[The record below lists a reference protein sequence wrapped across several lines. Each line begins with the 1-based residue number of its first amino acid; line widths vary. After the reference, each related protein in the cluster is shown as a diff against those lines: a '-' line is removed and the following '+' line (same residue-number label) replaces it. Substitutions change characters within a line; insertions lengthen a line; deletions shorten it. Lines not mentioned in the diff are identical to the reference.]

1 MNDFILPD
9 IGEGIVECELL
20 KWLVAEGDSVIE
32 DQPIAEV
39 MTDKATVEIP
49 AMHNGIVSKLYYKE
63 GDIAK
68 VHAPLFAMQT
78 IDAESSTVINNS
90 HEVGTLQTNSPA
102 LLTLP
107 ENVYKV
113 SKQEIESFILPDIGE
128 GIVEC
133 EIMQW
138 LVAEGDMV
146 IEDQVVVE
154 VMTDKAVVEIPAKY
168 NGQIVKL
175 HYDKGDIAGV
185 HTPLF
190 DQSIAGTDV
199 HQSIDDVTSSSGD
212 VDVSSAGKASNRP
225 PDKAFDQAKV
235 TLNASSPNS
244 HASSINK
251 QGEKHSPPV
260 ESNRAIASPAV
271 RRLAR
276 ENGVSLNEVEAS
288 GPKGRVLKQDV
299 LQAVLGNT
307 VAEAV
312 SLSAQNTA
320 SSLVTTVLPESTHGS
335 DRVESIKGIRAAM
348 AKQMMASVST
358 IPHFTVSDE
367 LCMDNLI
374 ALRNKL
380 KPTFEAESVKL
391 SFLPFFIKALSLAM
405 KVFPVLNSRLN
416 DEGSELTY
424 LHAHNIGIAVDSKIG
439 LLVPNIKKVET
450 LSLFEIAQHL
460 NGIIERARLGKLTSA
475 ELSNGSISVSNIGA
489 IGGITATPVIN
500 KPDVAIVALGKT
512 QKLPRFTDNGEVIA
526 SNIMMVNWSG
536 DHRVI
541 DGATMVKFNN
551 LWMDYLCH
559 PEKMLVHLR

>member
-20 KWLVAEGDSVIE
+20 KWLVSEGDSVIE

-68 VHAPLFAMQT
+68 VHEPLFAMQT
-78 IDAESSTVINNS
+78 FDDESVKATEMTAPQSSV
-90 HEVGTLQTNSPA
+90 Q
-102 LLTLP
+102 
-107 ENVYKV
+107 
-113 SKQEIESFILPDIGE
+113 QIESFILPDIGE

-138 LVAEGDMV
+138 LVALGDV
-146 IEDQVVVE
+146 VTEDQVVVE

-168 NGQIVKL
+168 NGTIVKL
-175 HYDKGDIAGV
+175 HYNKGDIAGV

-190 DQSIAGTDV
+190 DQAIDGTGSQEETDNSV
-199 HQSIDDVTSSSGD
+199 SAPSLSEVSAPVPLVTSMTSHL
-212 VDVSSAGKASNRP
+212 NNTP
-225 PDKAFDQAKV
+225 AKD
-235 TLNASSPNS
+235 
-244 HASSINK
+244 K
-251 QGEKHSPPV
+251 QGEKHEPPIV
-260 ESNRAIASPAV
+260 VSRAIASPAV
-271 RRLAR
+271 RRLAK
-276 ENGVSLNEVEAS
+276 ENGISLDDVRAS

-299 LQAVLGNT
+299 RDLLGVINETYQAPVNT
-307 VAEAV
+307 QSQPPSLPAPLV
-312 SLSAQNTA
+312 SQPPQAGDT
-320 SSLVTTVLPESTHGS
+320 
-335 DRVESIKGIRAAM
+335 VESIKGIRAAM
-348 AKQMMASVST
+348 AKKMMASVST

-380 KPTFEAESVKL
+380 KPVFERESVKL

-405 KVFPVLNSRLN
+405 KTFPVLNSRLN
-416 DEGSELTY
+416 EAGTELTY
-424 LHAHNIGIAVDSKIG
+424 LSAHNIGIAVDSKIG
-439 LLVPNIKKVET
+439 LTVPNIKNVET
-450 LSLFEIAQHL
+450 LSLFDIAEQL
-460 NGIIERARLGKLTSA
+460 NAMIERARVGKLTNA

-512 QKLPRFTDNGEVIA
+512 QKLPRFTENGDVVA
-526 SNIMMVNWSG
+526 SNVMMVNWSG

>member
-20 KWLVAEGDSVIE
+20 KWLVAEGDTVIE

-68 VHAPLFAMQT
+68 VHEPLFAMQT
-78 IDAESSTVINNS
+78 YDESFKAPEASSEIAS
-90 HEVGTLQTNSPA
+90 LQTNIPSA
-102 LLTLP
+102 SLTQVTAMTA
-107 ENVYKV
+107 NM
-113 SKQEIESFILPDIGE
+113 QQIESFILPDIGE

-138 LVAEGDMV
+138 LVSQGDV
-146 IEDQVVVE
+146 VAEDQVVVE

-168 NGQIVKL
+168 NGKIVKL
-175 HYDKGDIAGV
+175 HYQKGDIAGV

-190 DQSIAGTDV
+190 DQA
-199 HQSIDDVTSSSGD
+199 IDETGEEDMVNNASTSFSDKFSEQTPVNKNVTSQLNNSS
-212 VDVSSAGKASNRP
+212 SS
-225 PDKAFDQAKV
+225 D
-235 TLNASSPNS
+235 
-244 HASSINK
+244 K
-251 QGEKHSPPV
+251 QGGNYEAPIEVS
-260 ESNRAIASPAV
+260 RAIASPAV
-271 RRLAR
+271 RRLAK
-276 ENGVSLNEVEAS
+276 ENGISLNDIRAT

-299 LQAVLGNT
+299 IQTIAGSKGTQQGLIKTETSSALVQAP
-307 VAEAV
+307 VA
-312 SLSAQNTA
+312 SQ
-320 SSLVTTVLPESTHGS
+320 PIHGS
-335 DRVESIKGIRAAM
+335 DRVESIKGISAAM

-367 LCMDNLI
+367 LCMDKLI
-374 ALRNKL
+374 ELRNKL
-380 KPTFEAESVKL
+380 KPVFELESVKL

-405 KVFPVLNSRLN
+405 KTFPVLNSRLN
-416 DEGSELTY
+416 EAGTELTY
-424 LHAHNIGIAVDSKIG
+424 LSAHNIGIAVDSKIG
-439 LLVPNIKKVET
+439 LLVPNIKNVET
-450 LSLFEIAQHL
+450 LSLFDIAQQL
-460 NGIIERARLGKLTSA
+460 NGIIERARVGKLTNA

-489 IGGITATPVIN
+489 LGGITATPVIN

-512 QKLPRFTDNGEVIA
+512 QKLPRFTENGEVFA
-526 SNIMMVNWSG
+526 SSIMMVNWSG

-559 PEKMLVHLR
+559 PEIMLVHLR